1 MSRRE
6 DKHGSVEKPKKKRR
20 GLWWKIPMWI
30 IIVAAGIFVLTNL
43 VNTLVSVAMRHYI
56 YSFEP
61 VDYSGVDRVVP
72 EKDPETGYYMVTTDR
87 DLKIMMLTD
96 IHIGGGFWTYKND
109 RKTVA
114 EVVNRVV
121 DQEGRFRRKS
131 LISSYSTA
139 TTPSPLRG
147 LYTTAEE
154 RSTTTCPPTT

>member
-1 MSRRE
+1 
-6 DKHGSVEKPKKKRR
+6 
-20 GLWWKIPMWI
+20 MWI

-72 EKDPETGYYMVTTDR
+72 EKDPETGYYTVTTDR

-109 RKTVA
+109 RDA
-114 EVVNRVV
+114 S
-121 DQEGRFRRKS
+121 EGK
-131 LISSYSTA
+131 A
-139 TTPSPLRG
+139 
-147 LYTTAEE
+147 
-154 RSTTTCPPTT
+154 